1 MPPISLIVMTGC
13 FVTPAPLSAVA
24 VGGVRINS
32 GAGPWAV
39 TAERTLDAVR
49 VPNTPAALIV
59 KSGEVARRQKSY
71 NDGRDEGGA
80 LALAVLALI
89 ASA

>member
-1 MPPISLIVMTGC
+1 MPPIPLIVMTDC
-13 FVTPAPLSAVA
+13 VLTPAPLSAVA

-71 NDGRDEGGA
+71 NDGSDEGGA

>member
-32 GAGPWAV
+32 VAGPWAV
-39 TAERTLDAVR
+39 TAERTLDAVP

-59 KSGEVARRQKSY
+59 KSVEVARGRRIY
-71 NDGRDEGGA
+71 NDGSDEGGA